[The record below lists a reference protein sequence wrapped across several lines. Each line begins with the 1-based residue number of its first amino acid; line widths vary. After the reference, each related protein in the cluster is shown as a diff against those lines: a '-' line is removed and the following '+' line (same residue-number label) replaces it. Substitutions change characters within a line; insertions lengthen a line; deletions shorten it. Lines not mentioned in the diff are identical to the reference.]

1 VAAAIVRDAPG
12 RHSFTVDAAFTSPVP
27 RIERLLFHAFRQP
40 GGAMPTKF
48 LMLPPQTTATR
59 DWAARLAAAMP
70 EVAIVVAENAQQ
82 AEQAVA
88 DADAAFMAR
97 SCAGT
102 PTAQA

>member
-1 VAAAIVRDAPG
+1 
-12 RHSFTVDAAFTSPVP
+12 
-27 RIERLLFHAFRQP
+27 
-40 GGAMPTKF
+40 
-48 LMLPPQTTATR
+48 
-59 DWAARLAAAMP
+59 MP